1 VSDPFPPSADLG
13 PAPAS
18 PFGDG
23 PDRHGIVVP
32 RWIVVVVV
40 LAVVFGGGIAIGRW
54 AIGSRSTTT
63 SSSVTPTTTAQAP
76 PSSDTDALSHV
87 ILQQS
92 DVGSNLTVVLL
103 PNGDQVQGQPT
114 LDLCNGTY
122 ATESLRAARLQD
134 VAQDTNGTTVFS
146 TEAVVYANAADSAR
160 AFSELKTVAAKCPHN
175 PVVSPVGEPT
185 VTTHFDAAP
194 DARWPAPPAGV
205 NRLAFSFTVTD
216 QQGHAIP
223 SLAVYLRRGPALI
236 GVYFSQPN
244 VTQPAIAGQ
253 TSIPGI
259 VNVFATRLAQLPQST
274 VNRG

>member
-23 PDRHGIVVP
+23 DRHGVVVP
-32 RWIVVVVV
+32 RWVVVVV
-40 LAVVFGGGIAIGRW
+40 ILAVVFGRGVAIGRW
-54 AIGSRSTTT
+54 AIGSRSTTA
-63 SSSVTPTTTAQAP
+63 SSTVSPTTTAQAP
-76 PSSDTDALSHV
+76 PSSETDALSHA
-87 ILQQS
+87 ILQQT
-92 DVGSNLTVVLL
+92 DVGSNLNVVLL
-103 PNGDQVQGQPT
+103 PGGDQVQGQPT

-122 ATESLRAARLQD
+122 ATEALRTARLQD
-134 VAQDTNGTTVFS
+134 VAQDSNGATVLS
-146 TEAVVYANAADSAR
+146 TEAVLYASSAESSR
-160 AFSELKTVAAKCPHN
+160 AFSELKTVAAKCPHT

-223 SLAVYLRRGPALI
+223 SLAVYLRRGRSLM
-236 GVYFSQPN
+236 GVYFSTPN
-244 VTQPAIAGQ
+244 ATQPAVAGQ

-259 VNVFATRLAQLPQST
+259 VNVFAARLAQLPAST
-274 VNRG
+274 VNHG

>member
-1 VSDPFPPSADLG
+1 MSDPFPPSADLG

-32 RWIVVVVV
+32 RWVVVVVV
-40 LAVVFGGGIAIGRW
+40 LAVVFGGGVAIGRW
-54 AIGSRSTTT
+54 VIGSRSATT
-63 SSSVTPTTTAQAP
+63 SSRVPPPTTVQAP

-87 ILQQS
+87 ILQQA
-92 DVGSNLTVVLL
+92 DVGSNLNVMLL
-103 PNGDQVQGQPT
+103 PGGDQVQDQPT

-122 ATESLRAARLQD
+122 ATESLRTARLQD
-134 VAQDTNGTTVFS
+134 VAQDSNGTTVLS
-146 TEAVVYANAADSAR
+146 TEAVLYANPAESAR
-160 AFSELKTVAAKCPHN
+160 AFSELKTVAAKCPHA

-205 NRLAFSFTVTD
+205 DRLAFSFTVTD

-223 SLAVYLRRGPALI
+223 SLAVYLRRGRALM

-244 VTQPAIAGQ
+244 ATQPAIAGQ
-253 TSIPGI
+253 TPIPGI
-259 VNVFATRLAQLPQST
+259 VNVFATRLAQLSAST

>member
-1 VSDPFPPSADLG
+1 MSEPFPPSADLG

-18 PFGDG
+18 HFGDG
-23 PDRHGIVVP
+23 PDGHGIVVP
-32 RWIVVVVV
+32 RWIVVLVV

-63 SSSVTPTTTAQAP
+63 SSRVTPTTTAQAP
-76 PSSDTDALSHV
+76 PSSDTGALSHV

-92 DVGSNLTVVLL
+92 DVGSNLSVVLL
-103 PNGDQVQGQPT
+103 PSGDQVQGQPT

-122 ATESLRAARLQD
+122 ATESLRTARLQD
-134 VAQDTNGTTVFS
+134 VAQDSNGTTVLS
-146 TEAVVYANAADSAR
+146 TEAVLYANATDSAR
-160 AFSELKTVAAKCPHN
+160 AFSELKTVAAKCPHT

-205 NRLAFSFTVTD
+205 TRLAFSFTVTD
-216 QQGHAIP
+216 AQGRAIP
-223 SLAVYLRRGPALI
+223 SLAVYLRRGRALM
-236 GVYFSQPN
+236 GVYVSQPN

-259 VNVFATRLAQLPQST
+259 VNVFATRVARLPAST
-274 VNRG
+274 TGG